1 MSATTALRVLPAMV
15 VSFPVGFP
23 GLPGARRFQL
33 GPLGGGD
40 RPNPFGRL
48 TALEPVLFSDGRIV
62 DGIGVNVST
71 TGILWPDLSVD
82 IDDNAE
88 AILELEDVDDAVVL
102 AVVTLRHP
110 VEASTANL
118 FAPII
123 VNVRR
128 GLGVQFVPNAPEATV
143 GRYIHTPLP
152 LPPSLS

>member
-15 VSFPVGFP
+15 VTFPVGFP
-23 GLPGARRFQL
+23 GFPGAHRFAL

-48 TALEPVLFSDGRIV
+48 VALEPVRFNDGRV
-62 DGIGVNVST
+62 VQGIGVSVST
-71 TGILWPDLSVD
+71 TGILWPELSVD

-88 AILELEDVDDAVVL
+88 AILELDDADDAVVL
-102 AVVTLRHP
+102 AVVTLREP
-110 VEASTANL
+110 IEQSTANL

-128 GLGVQFVPNAPEATV
+128 ALGLQFVPNAPEATV

-152 LPPSLS
+152 LPTFTL